1 MTRFEYQSECKFPKL
16 PQSKKYA
23 ERQKTSL
30 SREQD
35 DVKWQDMTFDFYKTQ
50 NFDGVEDEMIKV
62 FAAQMITMT
71 NNVS

>member
-1 MTRFEYQSECKFPKL
+1 
-16 PQSKKYA
+16 
-23 ERQKTSL
+23 
-30 SREQD
+30 
-35 DVKWQDMTFDFYKTQ
+35 MTFDFYKTQ